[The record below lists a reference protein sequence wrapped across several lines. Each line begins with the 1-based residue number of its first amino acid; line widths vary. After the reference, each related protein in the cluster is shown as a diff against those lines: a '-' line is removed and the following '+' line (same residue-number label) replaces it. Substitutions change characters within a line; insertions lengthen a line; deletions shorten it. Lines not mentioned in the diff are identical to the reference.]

1 MKIGFPAQAD
11 DSLYYTRYLKLA
23 GGEDLLLELGNIS
36 RLTLSVI
43 NKLTDQDLSFQYAAG
58 KWSIGILLKHICD
71 AERVYAYRA
80 LRMLRGDATNLPG
93 FDEDVFASRS
103 TSYPKIAAFTREY
116 QAIRAASIELFLN
129 SDLTYL
135 DFEGKAN
142 GLIFTPR
149 ILGWLMIGHNH
160 HHIEMLKER
169 YLPLLK

>member
-11 DSLYYTRYLKLA
+11 DNLYYTRYLKLA
-23 GGEDLLLELGNIS
+23 GGEDLLLELENIS
-36 RLTLSVI
+36 RPTLSVI
-43 NKLTDQDLSFQYAAG
+43 NRLTDQDLSFQYAHG
-58 KWSIGILLKHICD
+58 KWSIGVLLKHICD

-80 LRMLRGDATNLPG
+80 LRMLRGDATDLPG

-103 TSYPKIAAFTREY
+103 TSYPTIAVFTKEY
-116 QAIRAASIELFLN
+116 QAIRAASIQLFLN

-149 ILGWLMIGHNH
+149 ILGWLMIGHNRH
-160 HHIEMLKER
+160 HLEILKER
-169 YLPLLK
+169 YLPVLK